1 MGSLTSIYVFA
12 CVFLSIL
19 WNNIQPTVE
28 NKIIANYSGHLL
40 TKVPK
45 NIPVHTHVLD
55 LSHNNISEITNLKFI
70 YLPDLQVLN
79 LSHNLITELDFS
91 VFIFNQDLEY
101 LDLSHNNI
109 WTAYC
114 QMLARLRH
122 LDLSFNKFTV
132 LPVCQ
137 EFGIMFHLEYLGLS
151 TRMIRRSDFRYVTH
165 LQLNTV
171 FLTLEDFSLY
181 EPLSLTA
188 LNTKNLHIVFAA
200 DQNFNFSL
208 LYDGMSTS
216 EKLKIFNLRYT
227 LSHKDF
233 PSPSL
238 ELLKN
243 IKATDLMLD
252 TVDLEWTVILQIFLL
267 VWDSTVEHLTV
278 RNLIFRGPVMELTE
292 YKFASPLRPLEQFLS
307 LGGSMKALTLEHVR
321 NKVYYFNQEHLYRLF
336 SEMNID
342 SLTIYDACMPH
353 MLCPQ
358 KTSSFQYINFSRNAL
373 TDELFQNCDT
383 LANLKL
389 LILNRNKFKSLSKVS
404 FMTSRMKS
412 LRYLDMSSNL
422 LRNSGA
428 EKRCQWTD
436 SLSELDLSSNQ
447 LTESVFECLPVNINK
462 LDLQNNQIA
471 SVPTGI
477 AELQSL
483 KELNLW
489 TQAKRRAWHDCPE
502 GRETVLQFHA
512 FISYSERDSL
522 WVKNELI
529 PNLEKGEGCIQLCQ
543 HERNFIPGKSIVENI
558 INCIEK
564 SYKSIFV
571 LSPNF
576 VQSEWCHYELYF
588 AHHKLFSEN
597 SNSLVLILLE
607 PIPPYVIPARYH
619 KLKAL
624 MAKRTYLEWPKER
637 SKRALFW
644 ANLRAAI
651 SIKLPTSFETDE
663 EQSEVTSTSSMTQ
676 PLIK

>member
-12 CVFLSIL
+12 CVFLSIF
-19 WNNIQPTVE
+19 WNNIQSTVE
-28 NKIIANYSGHLL
+28 NKITANYSGHLL

-55 LSHNNISEITNLKFI
+55 LSHNRISEITNLEFI
-70 YLPDLQVLN
+70 SLPELQVLN

-114 QMLARLRH
+114 QMLAHLRH

-132 LPVCQ
+132 LPICQ
-137 EFGIMFHLEYLGLS
+137 EFEIMFHLEYLGLS
-151 TRMIRRSDFRYVTH
+151 ATMIRKSDFRYVTH

-188 LNTKNLHIVFAA
+188 LNTRNLHIVFAA

-243 IKATDLMLD
+243 IKATELKLD
-252 TVDLEWTVILQIFLL
+252 TVDLEWKVILQIFLL

-278 RNLIFRGPVMELTE
+278 RNLIFRGPVVELTE
-292 YKFASPLRPLEQFLS
+292 YKFVSYLRPLEQFLS
-307 LGGSMKALTLEHVR
+307 LGGSMKALTLERVR
-321 NKVYYFNQEHLYRLF
+321 NKLYYFNQEIVYRLF
-336 SEMNID
+336 SELNID
-342 SLTIYDACMPH
+342 NLTIHDACMPH

-383 LANLKL
+383 LTNLKL

-404 FMTSRMKS
+404 FMTSRMK
-412 LRYLDMSSNL
+412 
-422 LRNSGA
+422 
-428 EKRCQWTD
+428 
-436 SLSELDLSSNQ
+436 
-447 LTESVFECLPVNINK
+447 
-462 LDLQNNQIA
+462 
-471 SVPTGI
+471 
-477 AELQSL
+477 
-483 KELNLW
+483 
-489 TQAKRRAWHDCPE
+489 
-502 GRETVLQFHA
+502 
-512 FISYSERDSL
+512 
-522 WVKNELI
+522 
-529 PNLEKGEGCIQLCQ
+529 
-543 HERNFIPGKSIVENI
+543 
-558 INCIEK
+558 
-564 SYKSIFV
+564 
-571 LSPNF
+571 
-576 VQSEWCHYELYF
+576 
-588 AHHKLFSEN
+588 
-597 SNSLVLILLE
+597 
-607 PIPPYVIPARYH
+607 
-619 KLKAL
+619 
-624 MAKRTYLEWPKER
+624 
-637 SKRALFW
+637 
-644 ANLRAAI
+644 
-651 SIKLPTSFETDE
+651 
-663 EQSEVTSTSSMTQ
+663 
-676 PLIK
+676 